1 MKKSLGNSFRIQML
15 LSVFGVFILLILS
28 TAYILFTT
36 IKMQGI
42 ADNSF
47 QRERYIKSI
56 RDSLVDYQEP
66 LLEYL
71 STRSSTAL
79 ARLLIDSQKL
89 RNQIPKEVPLT
100 RIQSDLRER
109 EVYSLIRS
117 YLDLSDR
124 VIEEKRGRN
133 IAGYTRSYEE
143 LTDLL
148 SYINREI
155 ETIGTERFRNQLDA
169 YGEFI
174 KNSRNIQLWN
184 FLFIVFTSLF
194 AVLLLLRSV
203 EKMTEPMVR
212 LSSMATQLSD
222 GNFGID
228 DIGMSS
234 VYEIDHMVEAFNRM
248 KHDIRTYIEEIRRQE
263 HLKQEYM
270 QERMRNLKME
280 QLVRRME
287 IYTLQAQMNPHFLFN
302 TLNTGMQLA
311 IVEGADRTGEY
322 MDYLSRLLRHNIR
335 NKDVIVPLRHEI
347 EGMHYYFYILKVRFP
362 KNLDL
367 VLDYDESL
375 LDLYR
380 VPVSILQP
388 LVENCVVHAFQD
400 TPGLNS
406 IIVRAE
412 KRDRFLVLSVADN
425 GCGIPTETI
434 AELLHPINIDESSAP
449 ILGLG
454 SVIQRLY
461 FFYPDDAQVIRIRG
475 GDDGKGTTIIIQ
487 IDTEKEPCT
496 AY

>member
-1 MKKSLGNSFRIQML
+1 MKKNLGNSFRIQML
-15 LSVFGVFILLILS
+15 LGVFGVFILLVLS

-36 IKMQGI
+36 IKLQSL

-47 QRERYIKSI
+47 QRERSIKAI
-56 RDSLVDYQEP
+56 RDSLVAYQEP

-71 STRSSTAL
+71 STRSSNAL
-79 ARLLIDSQKL
+79 GRLLIDSQKL
-89 RNQIPKEVPLT
+89 RSQIPRDVPLT

-109 EVYSLIRS
+109 EVYALILS
-117 YLDLSDR
+117 YLDLADG

-133 IAGYTRSYEE
+133 IAGYTRAYEE

-184 FLFIVFTSLF
+184 LLFIVFTSLF
-194 AVLLLLRSV
+194 AILLLIRSV
-203 EKMTEPMVR
+203 EKMTGPMIR

-222 GNFGID
+222 GNFGIE

-234 VYEIDHMVEAFNRM
+234 VYEIDHVVEAFNRM
-248 KHDIRTYIEEIRRQE
+248 KHDIRTYIEELHRQE
-263 HLKQEYM
+263 NLKQEYM
-270 QERMRNLKME
+270 QEKVRNLKME

-311 IVEGADRTGEY
+311 IVEEADRTGEY
-322 MDYLSRLLRHNIR
+322 MDYLSRLFRHNIR

-367 VLDYDESL
+367 VLDYDEEL
-375 LDLYR
+375 LDTCR

-400 TPGLNS
+400 TPGPNS
-406 IIVRAE
+406 IIVRVRKE
-412 KRDRFLVLSVADN
+412 RNLLSLSVTDN
-425 GCGIPTETI
+425 GNGIPAETI
-434 AELLHPINIDESSAP
+434 ASLLHPLPIDESSSR
-449 ILGLG
+449 IMGLEN
-454 SVIQRLY
+454 VIQRLY
-461 FFYPDDAQVIRIRG
+461 FFYPEDPEIIRIGSKESR
-475 GDDGKGTTIIIQ
+475 GTTITIC
-487 IDTEKEPCT
+487 IDTEREPCT
-496 AY
+496 AF